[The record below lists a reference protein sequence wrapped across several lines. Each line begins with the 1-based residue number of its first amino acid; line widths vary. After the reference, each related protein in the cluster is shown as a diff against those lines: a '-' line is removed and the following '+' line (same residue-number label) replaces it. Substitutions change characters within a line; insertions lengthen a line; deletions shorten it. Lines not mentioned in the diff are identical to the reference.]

1 MKSPDETRDV
11 GKGKVEITKVG
22 ETSIGRVYLEP
33 GWSWEEHVKPIVKTK
48 SCQAP
53 HRQYIISGRVRVK
66 MHDGAEEEFGPGDV
80 GYVPPDKTKLLTNFA
95 TIKTIVILPLHLVH
109 RLLTIPPILVIP
121 YPLWIWPS

>member
-1 MKSPDETRDV
+1 MGFVITGCMKNTSKIEKKSMKSPDETRAV

-53 HRQYIISGRVRVK
+53 HRQYVISGRVRVK
-66 MHDGAEEEFGPGDV
+66 MDDGAEEEFGPGDV
-80 GYVPPDKTKLLTNFA
+80 GYVPPGHNA
-95 TIKTIVILPLHLVH
+95 WIVGNE
-109 RLLTIPPILVIP
+109 P
-121 YPLWIWPS
+121 YVAVEFRGG

>member
-1 MKSPDETRDV
+1 MGFAITSCMKNTSKIEKKSMKSPDETLEI

-53 HRQYIISGRVRVK
+53 HRQYVISGRVRVK
-66 MHDGAEEEFGPGDV
+66 MDDGAEEEFGPGDV
-80 GYVPPDKTKLLTNFA
+80 GYVPPGHKTW
-95 TIKTIVILPLHLVH
+95 IVGNE
-109 RLLTIPPILVIP
+109 P
-121 YPLWIWPS
+121 YVAVEFRG